1 MPTTSAVPSAD
12 PSDLLFNAQKLDEVI
27 NGTAES
33 FVDRRGV
40 ERLTLT
46 GALRLIGFEAPV
58 AFASGLAITR
68 STQTVTNGGNTY
80 HADPASL
87 PFTTTGTFNGS
98 QWRLV
103 SNVTQADLTTY
114 AVPRTGATDLTASFK
129 TTGTWE
135 ATGFKLDTNALW
147 SLVSSNPTW
156 QADTGDTLGY
166 NRTSNRW
173 SMAVGGTERFYV
185 TAVDGPARG
194 SDAATGDGLPR
205 KSQVETMIGAAVASR
220 TQYSLTA
227 AQSTNSGI
235 AVDFTA
241 IPSWAKRVTIA
252 FSGVSL
258 SGGNLLVALLGTSS
272 GFVVSGYRGTYQV
285 TTISL
290 PSNSSGG
297 NFGVNFA
304 LSGNATAPDV
314 RHGIATLVHM
324 GGDLWALSGTSAIGG
339 GGEANTSY
347 FAGSVQ
353 LPGALDRIRFAPSG
367 ADTFDGGSVSLLV
380 EG

>member
-27 NGTAES
+27 NGAAES

-87 PFTTTGTFNGS
+87 PFTTTGTFNGA

-114 AVPRTGATDLTASFK
+114 AIPRTGASDLTASFK

-185 TAVDGPARG
+185 TAADGPARAT
-194 SDAATGDGLPR
+194 DAATDDGLPR
-205 KSQVETMIGAAVASR
+205 KSQVQTMVNDAVADR
-220 TQYSLTA
+220 VRVSLSA
-227 AQSTNSGI
+227 SQSTTSGT
-235 AVDFTA
+235 AVDFTS
-241 IPSWAKRVTIA
+241 IPAWAKRITVNLDSVSTNG
-252 FSGVSL
+252 SGVICL
-258 SGGNLLVALLGTSS
+258 QLGTAAGLVATGYTSTGAGYSTGGGAATNGFSSYFAWADGGGATNLNS
-272 GFVVSGYRGTYQV
+272 GQFVLTR
-285 TTISL
+285 
-290 PSNSSGG
+290 
-297 NFGVNFA
+297 
-304 LSGNATAPDV
+304 LSGNTWIAASVGTKGLGVACSGAGRVVLPDV
-314 RHGIATLVHM
+314 
-324 GGDLWALSGTSAIGG
+324 
-339 GGEANTSY
+339 
-347 FAGSVQ
+347 
-353 LPGALDRIRFAPSG
+353 LDRIRLTNG
-367 ADTFDGGSVSLLV
+367 GGDTFDSGSVSILI